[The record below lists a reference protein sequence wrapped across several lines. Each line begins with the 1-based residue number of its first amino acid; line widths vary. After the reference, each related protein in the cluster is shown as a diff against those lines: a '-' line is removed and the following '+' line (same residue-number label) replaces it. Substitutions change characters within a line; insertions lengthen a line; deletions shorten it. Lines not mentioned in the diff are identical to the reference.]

1 MARVPGLK
9 SPLLLGF
16 ENFERILDNI
26 ARNGQDGYPPY
37 NIEQVGSD
45 GLRISVAVAGFA
57 LDDLS
62 VSVENN
68 QLVLRGRKREDDP
81 SRVFLHRGIASRQF
95 QRTFLLADGIEIVG
109 ATLDNGLL
117 HVDLRRRQ
125 PEPEVKA
132 IRIDRGAR
140 GKSAASAAVSA
151 TTASPPSQHI
161 EVTPEP

>member
-26 ARNGQDGYPPY
+26 ARSGQDGYPPY
-37 NIEQVGSD
+37 NIEQVGDD

-57 LDDLS
+57 LDDLT
-62 VSVENN
+62 VSIENN
-68 QLVLRGRKREDDP
+68 QLVLRGRKREEDP

-95 QRTFLLADGIEIVG
+95 QRTFLLADGIEVKG

-117 HVDLRRRQ
+117 HVDLCRRQ
-125 PEPEVKA
+125 PQPEVRT
-132 IRIDRGAR
+132 IRIDRGSRAR
-140 GKSAASAAVSA
+140 SAAAAPVA
-151 TTASPPSQHI
+151 AAAAPPSQQI
-161 EVTPEP
+161 EVTPES

>member
-95 QRTFLLADGIEIVG
+95 QRTFLLADGIEITG

-125 PEPEVKA
+125 PEPEVKT
-132 IRIDRGAR
+132 IRIDRGGR
-140 GKSAASAAVSA
+140 GKSAASADVSA
-151 TTASPPSQHI
+151 GTSPPQQI